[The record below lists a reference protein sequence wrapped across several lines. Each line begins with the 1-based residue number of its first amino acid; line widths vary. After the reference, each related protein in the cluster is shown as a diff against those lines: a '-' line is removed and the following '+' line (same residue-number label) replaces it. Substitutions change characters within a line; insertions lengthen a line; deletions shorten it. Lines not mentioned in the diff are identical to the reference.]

1 MTHELDQIERDAA
14 AATAFLESLK
24 GSAAQHSMT
33 GAELARAVEA
43 CRAESLGAMSRVAA
57 ALENHA
63 KRTAKAAAQA
73 VEERLRRECTEAIG
87 KAVQALQAEISALR
101 DSMPSGVLG
110 RLSELADQ
118 VEASK
123 AQRSAMASQLIE
135 KELEG
140 LLR

>member
-1 MTHELDQIERDAA
+1 MTNELDQIEHEAA
-14 AATAFLESLK
+14 AATAFLDSLS
-24 GSAAQHSMT
+24 GSAAQHTMT

-43 CRAESLGAMSRVAA
+43 CRAESLGSLQRVAA

-63 KRTAKAAAQA
+63 QRAAKAAGQA
-73 VEERLRRECTEAIG
+73 AEERVRRECTEAIG
-87 KAVQALQAEISALR
+87 KAVRALQEEVSALR
-101 DSMPSGVLG
+101 DSMPSGVLS
-110 RLSELADQ
+110 RLTELADQ

-123 AQRSAMASQLIE
+123 AQRSAMAQQLIE